1 MNAKSTS
8 SPDMGTN
15 NLIDV
20 NPELFQY
27 EMTQVYLM
35 MREDLSPDHMAQ
47 KMAQAVPT
55 LLSVNVNAGWE
66 TPGKPKLPAPRA
78 VPLASVSV
86 KPFQSGN
93 SLNLQESPFIS
104 IPQTSKTDWIPVQLP
119 KRKKVL
125 SVSILSLDIAKIW
138 GELEGPQAFIA
149 DGYR

>member
-47 KMAQAVPT
+47 KMAQAATV
-55 LLSVNVNAGWE
+55 
-66 TPGKPKLPAPRA
+66 
-78 VPLASVSV
+78 
-86 KPFQSGN
+86 
-93 SLNLQESPFIS
+93 
-104 IPQTSKTDWIPVQLP
+104 
-119 KRKKVL
+119 
-125 SVSILSLDIAKIW
+125 
-138 GELEGPQAFIA
+138 
-149 DGYR
+149 